1 MFVEGGWL
9 LAAPMDDYLQK
20 DSPKI
25 AKEVLGHFVDGFRP
39 ILWLTT
45 SPPNLSTVTRGAH
58 CIREGRSCLKAQ
70 QGTQFTATS
79 PLSQGGD
86 AKLHNSLGEKQMRVQ
101 EPFQVETLECIINKT
116 ESYLPAGAQ

>member
-9 LAAPMDDYLQK
+9 LEATMDDYLQK

-45 SPPNLSTVTRGAH
+45 SPPQSLHCDERST
-58 CIREGRSCLKAQ
+58 
-70 QGTQFTATS
+70 
-79 PLSQGGD
+79 
-86 AKLHNSLGEKQMRVQ
+86 LHLRGEK
-101 EPFQVETLECIINKT
+101 L
-116 ESYLPAGAQ
+116 S